1 MSAST
6 GDDASAEFY
15 LSDSDS
21 GFKRK
26 GSPLSKDEPIKKQI
40 SSEDLTLRRQS
51 SDPSLSKSAA
61 YIRKPAKGKTK
72 PVAFSDM
79 IKLSFNDQSFRDS
92 ITPVLIEMTSPLII
106 ETVNVATADMKSVV
120 DDMIKSNQ
128 ALQDTVKK
136 QTQVIND
143 QKLIIKEQKDV
154 INEQK
159 IMIDSNSNTVE
170 ELQCTIDLMTS
181 ELDQLRF
188 SHNELE
194 QYGRRNSLRI
204 NNLKFEGLSSPPRDE
219 EQLADATLRF
229 LNSVVLTGDQKL
241 DLSDI
246 ERCHYVGKPK
256 RSGTQQILVKFSRY
270 RDKQR
275 VFLSKKNLKNYPDK
289 TFITEDLT
297 AVNHSVIKSLLPL
310 KKDGLINSFW
320 TRDGRIIVKKGKD
333 DQPIR
338 VLPSDN
344 IRLRLG
350 LVSLPHEAMEEGPT
364 SSAVD

>member
-106 ETVNVATADMKSVV
+106 ETVNVATVDMKSVV
-120 DDMIKSNQ
+120 DDMIKSNL

-159 IMIDSNSNTVE
+159 IMIDSNSNTIE

-194 QYGRRNSLRI
+194 QYGHRNSLRI
-204 NNLKFEGLSSPPRDE
+204 NNLKFEGPSSPPRDE

-256 RSGTQQILVKFSRY
+256 RSGTQQILVKFLRY

-275 VFLSKKNLKNYPDK
+275 VFLSKKNLKK
-289 TFITEDLT
+289 L
-297 AVNHSVIKSLLPL
+297 S
-310 KKDGLINSFW
+310 
-320 TRDGRIIVKKGKD
+320 
-333 DQPIR
+333 
-338 VLPSDN
+338 
-344 IRLRLG
+344 
-350 LVSLPHEAMEEGPT
+350 
-364 SSAVD
+364 